1 MVMKIAFPT
10 QEKKGMESR
19 VYGHFGSA
27 HYFVVVDTEGNTTE
41 IIENPDRDHLHGQ
54 CQPLKA
60 LNGQRVDAIIA
71 GGIGGGAL
79 RKLLKEGIKVYC
91 AAEGPV
97 SDNLELLI
105 SDQLTEFTPDQTCA
119 GHGIGDSCP
128 H

>member
-1 MVMKIAFPT
+1 MKIAFPT
-10 QEKKGMESR
+10 QEKKGIESL
-19 VYGHFGSA
+19 VHGHFGSA
-27 HYFVVVDTEGNTTE
+27 HYFVIVDTEDNSTE
-41 IIENPDRDHLHGQ
+41 IVENPDRDHLHGH

-60 LNGQRVDAIIA
+60 LNGRTVDAVIV

-79 RKLLKEGIKVYC
+79 RKLLMEGIKVYR

-97 SDNLELLI
+97 SNNLELLI
-105 SDQLTEFTPDQTCA
+105 SDKLPVFTPDQTCG